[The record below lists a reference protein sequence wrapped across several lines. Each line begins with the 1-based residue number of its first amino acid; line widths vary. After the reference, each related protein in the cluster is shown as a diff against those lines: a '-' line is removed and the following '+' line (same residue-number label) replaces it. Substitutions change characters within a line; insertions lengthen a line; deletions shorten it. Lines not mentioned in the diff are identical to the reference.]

1 MTRTHKILIA
11 VAAGLCLMFGSIAYA
26 VHHVVTSHGVVSID
40 VVEKSPGGARVKLVV
55 PGVLVN
61 FCLSFLPVAM
71 PEHERQRLQEE
82 LGRYEPLLAAVVDE
96 LEQAP
101 DMVFV
106 EVEDGNEHLT
116 IAKRDG
122 HLVIDVETDQEDVR
136 VEVPV
141 ASVRATWQ
149 SVIAPIS

>member
-1 MTRTHKILIA
+1 MTRTHKILIGI
-11 VAAGLCLMFGSIAYA
+11 AAGVCLMFGSIAYA

-40 VVEKSPGGARVKLVV
+40 VVEKSPGGARVKIVV
-55 PGVLVN
+55 PGALVN
-61 FCLSFLPVAM
+61 FCLSFLPVAI
-71 PEHERQRLQEE
+71 PEDERQRMHDE
-82 LGRYEPLLAAVVDE
+82 LARYEPLLAAVVDE

-106 EVEDGNEHLT
+106 EVEDGNEHVT

-122 HLVIDVETDQEDVR
+122 HVVIDVETDEEDVR

-141 ASVRATWQ
+141 ASVRATWRG
-149 SVIAPIS
+149 VIASIS

>member
-1 MTRTHKILIA
+1 MTRTHKILVA
-11 VAAGLCLMFGSIAYA
+11 VGVAFCLMFGGVAFA
-26 VHHVVTSHGVVSID
+26 LHHVVTSQGIVSID
-40 VVEKSPGGARVKLVV
+40 VVEKTPGGARVKIVV

-71 PEHERQRLQEE
+71 PEHERMKLQNE
-82 LGRYEPLLAAVVDE
+82 LSRYEPLLAAVVDE

-106 EVEDGNEHLT
+106 EVEDGDEHVT

-122 HLVIDVETDQEDVR
+122 HLVIDVETGQEDVR

-141 ASVRATWQ
+141 VSVRATWH
-149 SVIAPIS
+149 SLASNLS